1 MCVRFGPA
9 HACVRANE
17 RSCDRARASSA
28 SDMVCTHTRAGSWTD
43 RSWTWRCTCC
53 RMGEDNGSDE
63 SASCVCVRFGPHM
76 RACVQM
82 SVHVIERARALP
94 LTWCALTPG
103 RAAGRIGAGHGAA
116 RVAGWARTMGVMRTL
131 RPRVRRR
138 RRMPGACSTRTTAPR
153 TWASRSRRGDG
164 EHAL

>member
-1 MCVRFGPA
+1 MLHRAPLADTMVRRRDVLADVGALTPGRA
-9 HACVRANE
+9 AGRIGAGHGAARVAGWARTMGVMKVRRVCACVLA
-17 RSCDRARASSA
+17 
-28 SDMVCTHTRAGSWTD
+28 
-43 RSWTWRCTCC
+43 
-53 RMGEDNGSDE
+53 
-63 SASCVCVRFGPHM
+63 PHM